1 MNPYIAEFLGT
12 MLLIFIILSTNGNSI
27 AVGITVAL
35 IVMMLGNV
43 SGGHVNPAVTIAM
56 SLIGKIPMKEIV
68 PYVLSQIAGGLV
80 ALEVHKRVM

>member
-27 AVGITVAL
+27 AVGITVTL

>member
-1 MNPYIAEFLGT
+1 MNPYITEFLGT

>member
-1 MNPYIAEFLGT
+1 MNPYVAEFLGT
-12 MLLIFIILSTNGNSI
+12 MLLIFILLATNGNAI
-27 AVGITVAL
+27 AVGITIAL
-35 IVMMLGNV
+35 LVMMLGNV
-43 SGGHVNPAVTIAM
+43 SGAHVNPAVTIAM

>member
-1 MNPYIAEFLGT
+1 MNPYISEFLGT
-12 MLLIFIILSTNGNSI
+12 MLLIFIILATNGNAI
-27 AVGITVAL
+27 AIGITLAL
-35 IVMMLGNV
+35 IVMMIGNV

-56 SLIGKIPMKEIV
+56 SLIGKLPMKEIV